1 MEVIFMRFETTK
13 AETLRKLDELFRKK
27 VQLEEQWKEN
37 EAQIQYQRGVMDAL
51 AEAQKVVTEVHKRQV
66 LDEHIAKHQ
75 GDQKERVEKIVKQ

>member
-1 MEVIFMRFETTK
+1 MEVIFMRFETMK

-66 LDEHIAKHQ
+66 LDEHIAKRQSDH
-75 GDQKERVEKIVKQ
+75 KERVEEIVKQ